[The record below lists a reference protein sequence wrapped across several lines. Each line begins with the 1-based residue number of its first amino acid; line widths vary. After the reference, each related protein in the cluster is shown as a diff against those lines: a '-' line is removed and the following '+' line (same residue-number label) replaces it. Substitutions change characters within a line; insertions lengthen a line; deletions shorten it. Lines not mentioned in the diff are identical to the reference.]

1 MLEVTNIRVR
11 SFSLDYLDIYWDL
24 APTYEDVLDYEFIVQ
39 TSDSEFGPYYN
50 LTIPLVDLF
59 HVRDITVRGR
69 HSVYHK
75 RYYRVIVRKRSDTS
89 ASATY
94 PELGGVRM
102 SAPADLFA
110 LEMARINNLK
120 LQEFMGRKVWIF
132 PKKQSGQRCGV
143 CWDVTMSR
151 KTRSGCPSCFDTT
164 WVGGFYAPVEVWCA
178 IVSPSESTAQTN
190 FARVASPNTTMLAG
204 NYPELSEGD
213 VVVEAENFRWR
224 VGSELQKIRKA
235 RALIRQ
241 QVSVHLIPAGDIE
254 YTLPIRMGAADVRDL
269 MASPERNFTSPSSL
283 EDPELLSA
291 LNSVFG
297 RGRGS

>member
-39 TSDSEFGPYYN
+39 TSDAEFGPYHD
-50 LTIPLVDLF
+50 LTIPVVNLF
-59 HVRDITVRGR
+59 HVRDITVKGR
-69 HSVYHK
+69 HSVFHK
-75 RYYRVIVRKRSDTS
+75 RYYRVIARKRADNSVT
-89 ASATY
+89 AFF

-102 SAPADLFA
+102 GAPADLFA

-120 LQEFMGRKVWIF
+120 LREFMGRKVWVF

-143 CWDVTMSR
+143 CWDRTMSR
-151 KTRSGCPSCFDTT
+151 KTRSGCPSCFDTA
-164 WVGGFYAPVEVWCA
+164 WVGGFHPPVETWAAV
-178 IVSPSESTAQTN
+178 ISPAEATAQTN
-190 FARVASPNTTMLAG
+190 FARVASQNTTMLAG

-213 VVVEAENFRWR
+213 VVVEAENNRWR
-224 VGSELQKIRKA
+224 VGNDLQKIRKA

-241 QVSVHLIPAGDIE
+241 QVSIHLIPSSDIE
-254 YTLPIRMGAADVRDL
+254 YTLPIRLSDEAVRDL
-269 MASPERNFTSPSSL
+269 MASPERNFTNPSSL
-283 EDPELLSA
+283 EDPALTSA

-297 RGRGS
+297 RGRSS